1 MSKPLQI
8 LLVEDTPSD
17 VTLTEEALKDCPLD
31 SKLAV
36 VYDGEQAIDYL
47 RRKGGHA
54 DAPRPDV
61 ILLDLNMPKKDG
73 HEVLNEMKDDSD
85 LESIPVV
92 VLTVSQ
98 HEEEIVRAMDLKMN
112 YYLNKPVNSKTLY
125 PILLS
130 IKELWA

>member
-17 VTLTEEALKDCPLD
+17 VTLTEEALKDCPMASSL
-31 SKLAV
+31 SV
-36 VYDGEQAIDYL
+36 VFDGEQALEYL
-47 RRKGGHA
+47 RKKGKHA
-54 DAPRPDV
+54 QAERPDV

-73 HEVLNEMKDDSD
+73 HEVLTEMKDDPE
-85 LESIPVV
+85 LEAIPVV

-112 YYLNKPVNSKTLY
+112 YYLSKPVNARTLY
-125 PILLS
+125 PILMS
-130 IKELWA
+130 IRDLWT